1 MHYFFRYGHTVW
13 DVAELEKIFIK
24 QEYFLWTL
32 KARSC
37 KTEQEKQEKKNMISY
52 FLFRLLTLLLQIM
65 WKSSSRKKIQRRF
78 EQKMIFKA
86 KGLNIDSKLNQ

>member
-1 MHYFFRYGHTVW
+1 M
-13 DVAELEKIFIK
+13 DIK
-24 QEYFLWTL
+24 GQIMQNWT
-32 KARSC
+32 R
-37 KTEQEKQEKKNMISY
+37 KTREKNMISY